1 MGEEE
6 ATIGEDTVEEIRRM
20 SGYGGD
26 VIAVG
31 GFPTSDSESDSDLA
45 AAEIMIIWAIQ
56 GPTSFAPN
64 TLVSQSSLELR
75 LDACGYSLSILQ
87 SPCSLNTPGVTG
99 SVMWDSG
106 VVLGKFLEHSVDSKD
121 LSLEGKKIVELG
133 SGCGLVGCVAALLG
147 GNVFLTD
154 LPDRLRLLKKNI
166 DTNLQRGNTRGSA
179 VVQELVWG
187 DDPDPDLIEPFP
199 DYVLGSD
206 VIYSEEAVHHL
217 IQTLVQLC
225 GDQTTIFLSGE
236 LRNAGPLTMK
246 LEEYNGTLPSLVS
259 TTYSWTKTTSIIFLD
274 QPVGTGFSYSRTQLV
289 DKPSDS
295 GEAKRVHEFLHKW
308 LGKHEEFISNPLYV
322 GGDSYSGKVV
332 PALVQE
338 ISKGNYQCC
347 KPPINLQGYVL
358 GNPLTEFETDMNSRI
373 PFAHGMAL
381 ISDELYESL
390 KIICKGTYVNV
401 DPSNT
406 ECLKL
411 VEEYNKCTETVNPY
425 LILEPFYEAET
436 PDSYIYRYLLATYW
450 ANDESVRKALQINKE
465 SIGRWIR
472 CNLDIPYTQDIISSV
487 PYHVDNS
494 IDGYRSLI
502 YSGDHDLGM
511 PYLGTQAWIRSLNY
525 SVIDDWRPWMINS
538 KLAGYT
544 RTYANKMTFA
554 TIKASGHTAEF
565 KPEESSVMFQ
575 RWISGQPL

>member
-6 ATIGEDTVEEIRRM
+6 ASNGEDAVEEIRRM

-31 GFPTSDSESDSDLA
+31 GFGSESESDSDLA
-45 AAEIMIIWAIQ
+45 AAEIMIVWAIQ

-75 LDACGYSLSILQ
+75 LDACGHSLSILQ

-217 IQTLVQLC
+217 IHTLVQLS
-225 GDQTTIFLSGE
+225 GDHTTIFLSGE
-236 LRNAGPLTMK
+236 LRNDAV
-246 LEEYNGTLPSLVS
+246 LEY
-259 TTYSWTKTTSIIFLD
+259 FLESALKD
-274 QPVGTGFSYSRTQLV
+274 FAIGRVEQTQWHPDYRSR
-289 DKPSDS
+289 
-295 GEAKRVHEFLHKW
+295 RVV
-308 LGKHEEFISNPLYV
+308 LYV
-322 GGDSYSGKVV
+322 LEK
-332 PALVQE
+332 
-338 ISKGNYQCC
+338 K
-347 KPPINLQGYVL
+347 
-358 GNPLTEFETDMNSRI
+358 
-373 PFAHGMAL
+373 
-381 ISDELYESL
+381 
-390 KIICKGTYVNV
+390 
-401 DPSNT
+401 SNR
-406 ECLKL
+406 CLAD
-411 VEEYNKCTETVNPY
+411 V
-425 LILEPFYEAET
+425 
-436 PDSYIYRYLLATYW
+436 S
-450 ANDESVRKALQINKE
+450 
-465 SIGRWIR
+465 
-472 CNLDIPYTQDIISSV
+472 
-487 PYHVDNS
+487 
-494 IDGYRSLI
+494 
-502 YSGDHDLGM
+502 
-511 PYLGTQAWIRSLNY
+511 SLNQ
-525 SVIDDWRPWMINS
+525 SC
-538 KLAGYT
+538 
-544 RTYANKMTFA
+544 
-554 TIKASGHTAEF
+554 
-565 KPEESSVMFQ
+565 
-575 RWISGQPL
+575 